1 MSTLP
6 IAIIG
11 AGAAG
16 LVAARHLEAA
26 GHAPVL
32 FEAGDRPGGRLVTDR
47 ADGFTFDRGFQVLL
61 TAYPEN
67 KHYLDYD
74 ALQLRTLTAGARV
87 HTESGSF
94 VLRDPRR
101 QPLRAL
107 GTVFAP
113 VGSLGDKFRLLKL
126 VAELVR
132 TSPADCFK
140 GYETQTTQNYL
151 TATLGFSER
160 MVERF
165 FRPFFGGIYLEQE
178 LRTPA
183 GEFRFILKMFAEGQ
197 AALPAAGIQAVGE
210 QLAAALP
217 RTDLRYRTPVAAV
230 LDNGTRLR
238 LADGSDVTC
247 AATIIAAPPAPL
259 LSSLRGQEIKWRS
272 TTNLYFHQ
280 PGSAEVEPL
289 LRLVSRPAALLN
301 TFTPISAA
309 APEYNTNG
317 GILWSATLR
326 QSVDEPDSAA
336 TAATRELAELLG
348 IPATDLNYL
357 RGYTVREALPELDH
371 SIHHHQPQSSRL
383 TERIFLAGDHQLNG
397 SLDAAMRS
405 GRLAAEAVLQS

>member
-1 MSTLP
+1 
-6 IAIIG
+6 
-11 AGAAG
+11 
-16 LVAARHLEAA
+16 
-26 GHAPVL
+26 
-32 FEAGDRPGGRLVTDR
+32 
-47 ADGFTFDRGFQVLL
+47 
-61 TAYPEN
+61 
-67 KHYLDYD
+67 
-74 ALQLRTLTAGARV
+74 
-87 HTESGSF
+87 
-94 VLRDPRR
+94 RDPRR

-113 VGSLGDKFRLLKL
+113 VGSLGDKLRLLKL

-140 GYETQTTQNYL
+140 GYETQTTQDYL

-183 GEFRFILKMFAEGQ
+183 GEFRFVLKMFAEGE

-210 QLAAALP
+210 QLAAALT
-217 RTDLRYRTPVAAV
+217 RTDFRYRTPVAAV

-238 LADGSDVTC
+238 LADGSDVAC

-259 LSSLRGQEIKWRS
+259 LSSLRGQEIAWRS

-280 PGSAEVEPL
+280 PGGGQVEPL
-289 LRLVSRPAALLN
+289 LRLVSRQDALLN

-309 APEYNTNG
+309 APEYNSNG

-326 QSVDEPDSAA
+326 RSVSEPDSAA
-336 TAATRELAELLG
+336 AAAGAELAEMLG
-348 IPATDLNYL
+348 VSPADLTYL
-357 RGYTVREALPELDH
+357 RGYTVKEALPDLDH
-371 SIHHHQPQSSRL
+371 IIYRHQPQSSRL

-397 SLDAAMRS
+397 SLDAALRS
-405 GRLAAEAVLQS
+405 GRLAAEAVLESGMIFGN